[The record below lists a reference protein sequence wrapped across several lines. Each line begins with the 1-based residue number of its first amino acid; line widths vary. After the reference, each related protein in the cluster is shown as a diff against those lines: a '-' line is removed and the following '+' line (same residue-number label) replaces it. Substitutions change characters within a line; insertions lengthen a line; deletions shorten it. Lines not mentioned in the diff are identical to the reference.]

1 MALLLGRMAR
11 EGREVWAKRVERWR
25 DSGLTLREFAAEV
38 GVNANTLAGWRWRLG
53 PKVAGNERRA
63 ERGAPAFVEV
73 VAAPAG
79 STRSGAR
86 GRRFAAASGGSEPLE
101 VVLRSGYRIRVPA
114 EFDPGALRRVL
125 DALEAR

>member
-11 EGREVWAKRVERWR
+11 EGREVWGKRVERWR
-25 DSGLTLREFAAEV
+25 DSGLTLKEFAAEI

-53 PKVAGNERRA
+53 PKVAQDERHA
-63 ERGAPAFVEV
+63 ERGVPAFVEV

-79 STRSGAR
+79 ATRSAAR
-86 GRRFAAASGGSEPLE
+86 APGIAAASSSEPLE
-101 VVLRSGYRIRVPA
+101 VVLRSGHRIRVPA
-114 EFDPGALRRVL
+114 QFDPGALRRVL